1 MISEKFSLCENENT
15 TLNSQMSQIS
25 VSISFIE
32 TESML
37 PNEEPF
43 TSEGGRRKLTSFWG
57 QIRKV

>member
-1 MISEKFSLCENENT
+1 MMISEKFSLCENENT

-43 TSEGGRRKLTSFWG
+43 TSEGGRRKLTSF
-57 QIRKV
+57 